1 MAVAVGGG
9 FWAGLTPRERIYILV
24 LVMVFFVMGT
34 AVLLYFRGNALRT
47 TEKEI
52 ETYRVALDDLHTRGA
67 VYKTKVEQK
76 KAREAAIS
84 TECAQFASL
93 LDEGRLAVE
102 GFNPT
107 NEEEQPS
114 LAIGGGLTKC
124 SYTFDAKEITLEQ
137 LTKLLTFFESKP
149 GQYISTEGLVVRS
162 LSGAEDR
169 LNADITLVTFRR
181 EPAADPTADSGAEAP
196 EEETR

>member
-9 FWAGLTPRERIYILV
+9 FWAGLTPRERVYILV

-34 AVLLYFRGNALRT
+34 VVLLYFRGNALRS
-47 TEKEI
+47 TEREI
-52 ETYRVALDDLHTRGA
+52 DTYRAALRDLHTRGA
-67 VYKTKVEQK
+67 VYKAKIEQK

-114 LAIGGGLTKC
+114 LDVGGGLTKC
-124 SYTFDAKEITLEQ
+124 AYTFDAKEITLGQ

-149 GQYISTEGLVVRS
+149 GQYISTESLVVRS

-181 EPAADPTADSGAEAP
+181 QAAVEPGAEAP
-196 EEETR
+196 DEETP